1 MTGLGINWKLEAWQ
15 GKLNMEEVAQEEDG
29 YFSSDLSDCA
39 VMLTS
44 RIRFVKLAT
53 LTDLLLSEA
62 DLKSKPHLD
71 DALKKSFR
79 RVACPRFVLFQQ
91 QMLTYFVQS
100 WKMVQGGKD

>member
-1 MTGLGINWKLEAWQ
+1 MHRK
-15 GKLNMEEVAQEEDG
+15 DG

-79 RVACPRFVLFQQ
+79 RVACPRFAPFPNADVVYCTIME
-91 QMLTYFVQS
+91 ML
-100 WKMVQGGKD
+100 QGGKDENCRLGQ